1 MQVEKIK
8 LGEEL
13 SIPLKWMQVM
23 NVASGEELTVLH
35 SEAGMMI
42 MKPLSNL
49 TDILSHLLSTE
60 GKEYDSEEYEEYI
73 LHRSV
78 ASSLRDYNPAEA
90 GNLFLT
96 STRKSQGTVG
106 TRSRAAPVIG
116 EWRRRLRAKS

>member
-8 LGEEL
+8 LGEGISL
-13 SIPLKWMQVM
+13 PVKFMQVM
-23 NVASGEELTVLH
+23 NVASGEELTVLY

-49 TDILSHLLSTE
+49 TDILSHLLPE

-78 ASSLRDYNPAEA
+78 A
-90 GNLFLT
+90 
-96 STRKSQGTVG
+96 
-106 TRSRAAPVIG
+106 
-116 EWRRRLRAKS
+116 